1 MQIGTTTIQVLIRV
15 SFICT
20 FWVWKLFYYIRLQEN
35 RFDQQ
40 LRPGQWKGILDHTTF
55 NNIQSF
61 KAQPLNS
68 STETLLL
75 DVSDST
81 RFSGLLT
88 REFVRT
94 YQAFRSP
101 STAWNNQKAA
111 TYEVKPPFQP
121 NESDGKK

>member
-1 MQIGTTTIQVLIRV
+1 MEGDIRSYNLQQHVYGVL
-15 SFICT
+15 T
-20 FWVWKLFYYIRLQEN
+20 AE
-35 RFDQQ
+35 
-40 LRPGQWKGILDHTTF
+40 
-55 NNIQSF
+55 
-61 KAQPLNS
+61 PLNS

-111 TYEVKPPFQP
+111 TYEVNPPFQP
-121 NESDGKK
+121 NESEGKVN